1 MATKEE
7 VLQHIKELAKSDFI
21 KKEEILKAF
30 DEGARK
36 ENEDSKKLGIAEILY
51 YIGGAIVF
59 FGIAILVSQNW
70 NTLNSFTR
78 IFVTLGSSVVAYF
91 AALLFGSKKKTENVG
106 IAFHLVSALLMP
118 LGLYIAF
125 HEAGFVMTGNG
136 IQALI
141 SFILF
146 IVYILSLIAFGRTI
160 FIFFSILFGTWL
172 FFSFTGYLVG
182 TNPIWGSDFFLYRT
196 LATGLTYIFLGY
208 YFSQGKRVSLSG
220 FLYGFGILGLLGAAL
235 ALGGWKPH
243 QKILWEIAFPGLI
256 FAVLFLSVYLKS
268 RSFLT
273 FGTIFLMLYITKITA
288 EYFSGSLGWPLS
300 LVIVGLL
307 LIASGYLFVYIKDK
321 YIVKAI

>member
-160 FIFFSILFGTWL
+160 FIFFSILSLPHIGNRPDLYFFGLL
-172 FFSFTGYLVG
+172 FFTRQKSLFVGISLRIWNFGPLGRSFGAWGMEASSKNIVG
-182 TNPIWGSDFFLYRT
+182 D
-196 LATGLTYIFLGY
+196 
-208 YFSQGKRVSLSG
+208 SLSRVDFCG
-220 FLYGFGILGLLGAAL
+220 IIFERLFEKQVFFDIWNNIPDALY
-235 ALGGWKPH
+235 H
-243 QKILWEIAFPGLI
+243 
-256 FAVLFLSVYLKS
+256 
-268 RSFLT
+268 
-273 FGTIFLMLYITKITA
+273 
-288 EYFSGSLGWPLS
+288 
-300 LVIVGLL
+300 
-307 LIASGYLFVYIKDK
+307 
-321 YIVKAI
+321 